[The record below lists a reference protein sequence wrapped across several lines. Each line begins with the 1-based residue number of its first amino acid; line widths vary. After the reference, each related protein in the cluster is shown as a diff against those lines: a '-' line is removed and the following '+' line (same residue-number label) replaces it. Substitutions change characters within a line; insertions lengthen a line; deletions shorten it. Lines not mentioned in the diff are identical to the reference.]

1 MSGSNAHRAGAAAR
15 NAPAIA
21 ALRRNVQ
28 APRRFHVGG
37 YRAPPGYTPRHWS
50 YGQRLPRAYFAR
62 NYWIT
67 DYLAY
72 LLFAPPD
79 GLVWVRVGDDAL
91 LIDEYT
97 GEIIQVDYGVFY

>member
-1 MSGSNAHRAGAAAR
+1 V
-15 NAPAIA
+15 A

-28 APRRFHVGG
+28 AQRHFSAGAYRQPQG
-37 YRAPPGYTPRHWS
+37 YRQRHWS
-50 YGQRLPRAYFAR
+50 YGQRLPGGYYAR

-72 LLFAPPD
+72 SLFAPPD
-79 GLVWVRVGDDAL
+79 GLVWVRVGPDAL
-91 LIDEYT
+91 LIDQYS